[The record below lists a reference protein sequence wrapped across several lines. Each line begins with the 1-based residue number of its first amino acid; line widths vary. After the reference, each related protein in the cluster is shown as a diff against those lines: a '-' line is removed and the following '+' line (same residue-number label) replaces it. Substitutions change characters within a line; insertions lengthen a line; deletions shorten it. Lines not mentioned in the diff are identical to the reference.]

1 MPETLTAA
9 IFTPPWLL
17 AQAPEGGSPW
27 GMIPAFLVIGVLF
40 YLMLIRPQ
48 RREQQQRQA
57 MIEAI
62 KKNDRVVTVGGI
74 YGVVTNVRKELDQVY
89 LNVDEKTNT
98 VIRVTMGSIARVL
111 RDEQTTD
118 KTDSSSK

>member
-1 MPETLTAA
+1 ML
-9 IFTPPWLL
+9 
-17 AQAPEGGSPW
+17 
-27 GMIPAFLVIGVLF
+27 PAFLVIGVLF

-48 RREQQQRQA
+48 RKEQKQRQS

-62 KKNDRVVTVGGI
+62 KKSDRVVTVGGV

-89 LNVDEKTNT
+89 LNVDEKTGT

-111 RDEQTTD
+111 RDEPAAE
-118 KTDSSSK
+118 KTE